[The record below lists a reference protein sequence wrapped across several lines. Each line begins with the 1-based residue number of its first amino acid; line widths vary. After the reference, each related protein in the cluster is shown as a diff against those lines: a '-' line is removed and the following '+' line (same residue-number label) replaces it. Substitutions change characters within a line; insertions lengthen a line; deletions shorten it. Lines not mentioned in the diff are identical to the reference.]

1 MAEILTEARIERP
14 ATTAPRPRP
23 SRRPVTARGREG
35 GLPRLPARVRTFVR
49 AAHVTA
55 AAGWLGLVVAM
66 VVLAVSAAT
75 TGEAT
80 LVAAAYGF
88 MARIG
93 GAIIPGFAI
102 ATLLTGVVLSVAT
115 PWGLIRHYWV
125 VVKIVLTI
133 VVIVTGVRVTGRW
146 LDQALA
152 GGGPA
157 GWALVA
163 GSAVHLLMLAAATV
177 ISVDKPWG
185 KTRRGRQM
193 AAQARELARRRRA
206 QDTDPVP
213 AA

>member
-1 MAEILTEARIERP
+1 MTETLTEPRIERP
-14 ATTAPRPRP
+14 GVIAAAPRPRP
-23 SRRPVTARGREG
+23 SRRPVTGREG
-35 GLPRLPARVRTFVR
+35 GIPRLPARVRTFVR

-66 VVLAVSAAT
+66 VVLGVSAAT

-88 MARIG
+88 MAQIG
-93 GAIIPGFAI
+93 GTVIPGFAV

-133 VVIVTGVRVTGRW
+133 AVIVTGVRLTGRW
-146 LDQALA
+146 VEQALA

-157 GWALVA
+157 GWLLVA
-163 GSAVHLLMLAAATV
+163 GSAVHLLMLGAATV

-185 KTRRGRQM
+185 KTRRGHRL
-193 AAQARELARRRRA
+193 AAQAREQARRRRA
-206 QDTDPVP
+206 QETDPVP
-213 AA
+213 VA